1 MLEFF
6 NENKG
11 IDTVTILKGD
21 HEEIRLLFEQYKKAE
36 SLPAKKIIIEKLLIV
51 ELNNMEEYGLSI

>member
-21 HEEIRLLFEQYKKAE
+21 HEEIRILFEQYKKAE
-36 SLPAKKIIIEKLLIV
+36 SLPAKK
-51 ELNNMEEYGLSI
+51 NNRKAADRRT